1 MRAGA
6 HVLLQVELLLARH
19 RGADFGFGEVLEAAG
34 TLQGELGARGGGEG
48 SLRCRGRLSAHPQH
62 GSAALNRSRATSPAS
77 LFCQLHRAPFLF
89 SPLSCTLISQCL
101 LCIPV

>member
-48 SLRCRGRLSAHPQH
+48 SLLTPRM
-62 GSAALNRSRATSPAS
+62 AALPSTVAVQLPPLLFFAS
-77 LFCQLHRAPFLF
+77 STGHPFYFPPSLA
-89 SPLSCTLISQCL
+89 L
-101 LCIPV
+101 